1 MSYECSECGSP
12 QLAEPFSFNPRD
24 LCQIPSATR
33 RMSFPHVFLLE
44 AFLGCPCISPKP
56 LVVAVLDLNLNGM
69 LSYPVTKVMW
79 STGAASGAIGMAGSG
94 GGCHFGSMV

>member
-1 MSYECSECGSP
+1 MLQFGS

-44 AFLGCPCISPKP
+44 EFLGCPCFGKWKY
-56 LVVAVLDLNLNGM
+56 
-69 LSYPVTKVMW
+69 LST
-79 STGAASGAIGMAGSG
+79 TTRT
-94 GGCHFGSMV
+94 